1 MSSLSAWVRRS
12 SRLAL
17 LILFVTLLPLTASPP
32 ATTAQ
37 SANRCFEETGF
48 CISGRIRE
56 YWEQNGGLPVF
67 GLPIT
72 PQRAEVIEG
81 QSLQVQW
88 FERNRLELHPENAPP
103 FDVLLGRLG
112 ADTLAAQGRDWFDF
126 PQELEPRAGCRYF
139 AETRQNVCGA
149 ILAAWQAQG
158 LNLDGQ
164 PGFSEFENLA
174 LWGLPLSPVQT
185 EVLEGREYQ
194 VQWFERARFELH
206 PENNPPFDVL
216 LGLLGTDLLAGNA
229 GQPSEPTTPEPPRPP
244 DITSP
249 NWPQLRADLFAG
261 GLVRPVSLT
270 HAGDNSGRL
279 FVIEQEGRIRI
290 IDRNGNLLPEPF
302 LDLTDR
308 VSCCGERGLLS
319 VAFPPTYTRFG
330 EFFVNYT
337 TLDKQTHISR
347 FRVSSDPNRADRSS
361 EQVIL
366 AFDQPFANH
375 NGGQMAFG
383 PNDGYLYIGTGDGG
397 SGGDPD
403 NRSQRLNT
411 LLGKILR
418 IDVQVGA
425 TYTIPPDNPFVNT
438 PDARPEIWALG
449 LRNPW
454 RFSFDP
460 ANGNLFIADV
470 GQDMYEEI
478 NFQASTSRGGENYG
492 WKIMEGNECF
502 GTRTCDRTGLTM
514 PIITYDHSDDDCSVT
529 GGYVYRGTASQDMQ
543 GIYFYGDF
551 CSGRIW
557 GLRNTQGRWET
568 RVLLREPITISS
580 FGTDQAGNLYVV
592 SYNDGTIYR
601 LTD

>member
-1 MSSLSAWVRRS
+1 MLRAYRYLFALVLLVGLLSR
-12 SRLAL
+12 
-17 LILFVTLLPLTASPP
+17 PLSP
-32 ATTAQ
+32 ATAQ
-37 SANRCFEETGF
+37 SGERCFAETGF
-48 CISGRIRE
+48 CIAGRIRT

-126 PQELEPRAGCRYF
+126 PQESEPRAGCRYF
-139 AETRQNVCGA
+139 GETRQNVCGA

-164 PGFSEFENLA
+164 PGFSEFEHLA
-174 LWGLPLSPVQT
+174 LWGLPISPVQT

-216 LGLLGTDLLAGNA
+216 LGLLGTDLLAGNV

-249 NWPQLRADLFAG
+249 NWPQLRADLVAG

-319 VAFPPTYTRFG
+319 VAFPPTYTRSG

-337 TLDKQTHISR
+337 TLDKKTHISR

-403 NRSQRLNT
+403 NHAQRLNT

-418 IDVQVGA
+418 IDVRVGA
-425 TYTIPPDNPFVNT
+425 TYTIPPDNPFINT

-470 GQDMYEEI
+470 GQDMYEEV

-502 GTRTCDRTGLTM
+502 GARTCDRTGLTM
-514 PIITYDHSDDDCSVT
+514 PIITYDHSDDDCSIT
-529 GGYVYRGTASQDMQ
+529 GGYVYRGTASQNMQ

-557 GLRNTQGRWET
+557 GLRNIQGRWET

>member
-48 CISGRIRE
+48 CISGLIRE

-67 GLPIT
+67 GFPIT
-72 PQRAEVIEG
+72 PQRVEVIEG

-112 ADTLAAQGRDWFDF
+112 ADMLAAQGRDWFDF
-126 PQELEPRAGCRYF
+126 PQENAPRTGCRYF
-139 AETRQNVCGA
+139 AETRQNVCGP
-149 ILAAWQAQG
+149 ILRAWEAQG

-174 LWGLPLSPVQT
+174 LWGLPLSPLQT
-185 EVLEGREYQ
+185 EVVEGKSLQ

-216 LGLLGTDLLAGNA
+216 LGLLGTDLLAGNT

-270 HAGDNSGRL
+270 HAGDDSGRL

-319 VAFPPTYTRFG
+319 VAFPPTYARSG

-347 FRVSSDPNRADRSS
+347 FRVSSDPNRADRNS

-403 NRSQRLNT
+403 NHGQRLNT

-425 TYTIPPDNPFVNT
+425 TYTIPRDNPFVNN

-478 NFQASTSRGGENYG
+478 NFQAGTSRGGENYG
-492 WKIMEGNECF
+492 WSIMEGNECF

-557 GLRNTQGRWET
+557 GLRNTQGQWEN
-568 RVLLREPITISS
+568 RMLLREPITISS

-592 SYNDGTIYR
+592 GYNDGTIYR